1 MTRTLTLLVA
11 LVLLAGCAGTGG
23 PPTATTGPTPLPEAT
38 ATTGPAATA
47 DPTATPT
54 APPTATSGPPPSA
67 TPGATEPPA
76 ATATPD
82 GVEGPGNG
90 APAVVVAWVRDGDL
104 VVKRL
109 PDGEEVALTDLGDV
123 VEFPEFSPDG
133 QLILFRRQGPVATVS
148 PDPGAEVPTT
158 TRWAV
163 PAEGGTPRLVL
174 DPLAALPAM
183 PGSGALADDLYPS
196 DAGRLAWL
204 PGGRQVLFSSH
215 FLTVNGAPGNH
226 DLWRLDLETG
236 QLDELL
242 PAGQGGRPTLSPDGE
257 LVVLNA
263 PQELA
268 VARADGT
275 ERRTLLTFERVPTYS
290 EWEWVP
296 EPVWN
301 DDGSLHVAL
310 AQPWQAGRPVTYTL
324 LRLDPASGES
334 QELGQVEVPWL
345 HTPLW
350 SPDRS
355 RLAYIAAGRG
365 LVIAGPGGEDPRLVA
380 AGDTSI
386 PLAWSPAGTRLAF
399 VREGRYCVAEAAGED
414 GAEPRCVAPTWDAL
428 VHWLDEETLA
438 VMADAGEDQPQL
450 QAIVLPA
457 GTATELWTAPG
468 PPLYFD
474 LYVGPMGP

>member
-1 MTRTLTLLVA
+1 MTRTLTLLLA
-11 LVLLAGCAGTGG
+11 LVLLAGCAGIGSA
-23 PPTATTGPTPLPEAT
+23 PT
-38 ATTGPAATA
+38 ATA
-47 DPTATPT
+47 DPTPPPEASALPEATDPPEPTATLT
-54 APPTATSGPPPSA
+54 APPTATTEPLPSA
-67 TPGATEPPA
+67 TPEATEPPA

-82 GVEGPGNG
+82 GAEGPGDG
-90 APAVVVAWVRDGDL
+90 AGAVVAAWVRDGDL
-104 VVKRL
+104 IVKRL
-109 PDGEEVALTDLGDV
+109 PDGEEVAITDLGDV

-158 TRWAV
+158 TLWAV
-163 PAEGGTPRLVL
+163 PVDGGTPRMVL
-174 DPLAALPAM
+174 DPLAALPAV

-204 PGGRQVLFSSH
+204 PGGFQVLFSSR
-215 FLTVNGAPGNH
+215 FLTVNSALGNH

-257 LVVLNA
+257 QVLLSA
-263 PQELA
+263 PEELA

-296 EPVWN
+296 EPGWN

-334 QELGQVEVPWL
+334 QELGEVEVPWL

-350 SPDRS
+350 SPDGS
-355 RLAYIAAGRG
+355 RLAYIAAGSG
-365 LVIAGPGGEDPRLVA
+365 LVMAGAGGEDPRLVA
-380 AGDTSI
+380 PGETSI
-386 PLAWSPAGTRLAF
+386 PLTWSPAGTRLAF
-399 VREGRYCVAEAAGED
+399 VREGQYCVAEAAGED
-414 GAEPRCVAPTWDAL
+414 AEPLCVAPTWDAA
-428 VHWLDEETLA
+428 VYWLDEETLV

-450 QAIVLPA
+450 QAIELPA

-468 PPLYFD
+468 APLYYD
-474 LYVGPMGP
+474 LYVGQVGQ

>member
-1 MTRTLTLLVA
+1 MTRTLTLLLA
-11 LVLLAGCAGTGG
+11 LVLLAGCAGTGSA
-23 PPTATTGPTPLPEAT
+23 PAATPGPTPLPEAT
-38 ATTGPAATA
+38 DTPEPAATL
-47 DPTATPT
+47 T
-54 APPTATSGPPPSA
+54 APPTATAEPLPSA
-67 TPGATEPPA
+67 TPGATDAPA

-82 GVEGPGNG
+82 GAEGPGDG
-90 APAVVVAWVRDGDL
+90 AGDVVAAWVRDGDL
-104 VVKRL
+104 IVKRL
-109 PDGEEVALTDLGDV
+109 PDGEEIALTGLGDV

-158 TRWAV
+158 TLWAV
-163 PAEGGTPRLVL
+163 PVDGGTPRLVL
-174 DPLAALPAM
+174 DPLAALPAV

-196 DAGRLAWL
+196 AAGRLAWL
-204 PGGRQVLFSSH
+204 PGGREVLFSSRY
-215 FLTVNGAPGNH
+215 LTVNSTLGNH

-236 QLDELL
+236 QLDALL
-242 PAGQGGRPTLSPDGE
+242 PAGQGGRPTLSPDGGQ
-257 LVVLNA
+257 VLLST

-334 QELGQVEVPWL
+334 QELGEVEAPWL

-350 SPDRS
+350 SPDAS
-355 RLAYIAAGRG
+355 RLAYIAAGSG
-365 LVIAGPGGEDPRLVA
+365 LVMAGTGGEDPRLVA
-380 AGDTSI
+380 AGETSI

-414 GAEPRCVAPTWDAL
+414 AEPLCVAPTWDAA
-428 VHWLDEETLA
+428 VYWLDEETLV

-450 QAIVLPA
+450 QAIELPA
-457 GTATELWTAPG
+457 GSATELWTAPG
-468 PPLYFD
+468 APLYYD
-474 LYVGPMGP
+474 LYVGQVGQ